1 MSDVPGTPRSRA
13 ADYGN
18 GFQVTAVVIVVTGVM
33 LLATAA
39 FLVSYAGIRQIAVAS
54 GISPA
59 LAGLYPLI
67 VDAALVVACVAAP
80 ALRGAGWWMQGYA
93 WLSVIFLLAVVAGAG
108 AVHAAGI
115 SLPHRPAA
123 AAAAALPWVLF
134 LLGFWL
140 CLSMLRHL
148 RTTRAAN
155 RPGHPGAAPWWPW
168 NADPDTADATP
179 LPAQPK
185 VRRRPGGP
193 VVLAGFVAAAVLC
206 AGGVS
211 MAVFGLASGTR
222 TDTGATVIPASV
234 ATALPRLSHVHGIR
248 ALARSVPV
256 SVRIPAIGVSAPVM
270 KLGKN
275 PDGTVQVPP
284 LADHNLTGWYQYG
297 PAPGQPGPAVILGHV
312 DSATGISVFYH
323 LKDLRRGDRIYV
335 TLADEKVTAFAVD
348 GVQKAAKDAF
358 PTAAVYAEGDYPG
371 LRLITCGGP
380 FDLTTGHYLDNIVI
394 YAHMIVLRS
403 VAPDVTPRG
412 RPPNPRLPTAVL
424 SEVGHGEGVLVQR
437 DGDPGEPPHRP
448 GQVIHSAARP
458 GHRRSCPDRRTGWRR
473 SGWRPV
479 LAGYPRA
486 MSSCAI
492 PAAVRGATVHGPA

>member
-1 MSDVPGTPRSRA
+1 MISIATTRRPLRASNSAMPEPIRPSPITATSR
-13 ADYGN
+13 
-18 GFQVTAVVIVVTGVM
+18 IW
-33 LLATAA
+33 
-39 FLVSYAGIRQIAVAS
+39 AGCIT
-54 GISPA
+54 
-59 LAGLYPLI
+59 
-67 VDAALVVACVAAP
+67 
-80 ALRGAGWWMQGYA
+80 
-93 WLSVIFLLAVVAGAG
+93 LLAV
-108 AVHAAGI
+108 
-115 SLPHRPAA
+115 
-123 AAAAALPWVLF
+123 ALLWVLF

-148 RTTRAAN
+148 RTARAAN
-155 RPGHPGAAPWWPW
+155 PPGHPGAAPWWLW
-168 NADPDTADATP
+168 NAAPDTADATP

-185 VRRRPGGP
+185 GRRRTGGR
-193 VVLAGFVAAAVLC
+193 VALAGFVAAAVLC

-222 TDTGATVIPASV
+222 TDVGATVIPASV
-234 ATALPRLSHVHGIR
+234 ATALPRLSHVHGVR

-335 TLADEKVTAFAVD
+335 TLANEKVTAFAVD

-358 PTAAVYAEGDYPG
+358 PTAAVYAEGDYPA

-380 FDLTTGHYLDNIVI
+380 FDPTTGHYLDNIVI
-394 YAHMIVLRS
+394 YAHMIVLR
-403 VAPDVTPRG
+403 A
-412 RPPNPRLPTAVL
+412 PNP
-424 SEVGHGEGVLVQR
+424 
-437 DGDPGEPPHRP
+437 PG
-448 GQVIHSAARP
+448 
-458 GHRRSCPDRRTGWRR
+458 CPLR
-473 SGWRPV
+473 
-479 LAGYPRA
+479 
-486 MSSCAI
+486 C
-492 PAAVRGATVHGPA
+492 